1 MHGRSDDHVVSYLGA
16 TLPRGVIPV
25 TKSNN
30 TLPTNV
36 YHPGQVNV
44 TTVKGCPRISNPL
57 FLKPL
62 FVLGFA
68 SRHFMYV
75 LH

>member
-16 TLPRGVIPV
+16 VLPRGVIPV

-36 YHPGQVNV
+36 YHPATVNV
-44 TTVKGCPRISNPL
+44 TTIKGCSRIGGPF

-68 SRHFMYV
+68 SRHIMYV